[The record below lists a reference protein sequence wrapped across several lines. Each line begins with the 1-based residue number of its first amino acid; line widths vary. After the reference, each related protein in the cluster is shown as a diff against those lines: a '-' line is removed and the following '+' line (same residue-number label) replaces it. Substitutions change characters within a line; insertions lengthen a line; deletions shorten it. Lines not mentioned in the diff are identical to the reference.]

1 MKYCQFACVPS
12 VNVCTKSLFGTRLAS
27 VLILAKRM
35 RKRLIFFNIAKNMAS
50 SLALR
55 DVT

>member
-1 MKYCQFACVPS
+1 MKYCQLAC

-55 DVT
+55 DET